1 MKPVRIDFAAP
12 NGGWVWSMRRASVR
26 IFLALLLAAAAV
38 AAVVVLRAQQIE
50 REVEQAQDALAQ
62 MTRLQQKS
70 ALLRSVSERQ
80 TPEEEAMLQQ
90 AQRLRELPWEAIF
103 QALETPTAAV
113 RLQSLEPDLQRG
125 IVKLQLHAE
134 DLAAMQAYVQ
144 ALQQSPVF
152 RRVALQRHATPG
164 DGSGGLDFA
173 CEAVLAAAYRL
184 PEAVE
189 TQP

>member
-1 MKPVRIDFAAP
+1 MRPVRIDFAAQS
-12 NGGWVWSMRRASVR
+12 GGWAWSMRRASVR

-38 AAVVVLRAQQIE
+38 GAVVVLRAQQIE
-50 REVEQAQDALAQ
+50 REVEQAQEALAQ

-80 TPEEEAMLQQ
+80 TPEEETMLQQ

-103 QALETPTAAV
+103 QALEATTAAV

-144 ALQQSPVF
+144 ELQQSPVF
-152 RRVALQRHATPG
+152 RRVALQRHAVPG

-173 CEAVLAAAYRL
+173 CEAILAAAYRL